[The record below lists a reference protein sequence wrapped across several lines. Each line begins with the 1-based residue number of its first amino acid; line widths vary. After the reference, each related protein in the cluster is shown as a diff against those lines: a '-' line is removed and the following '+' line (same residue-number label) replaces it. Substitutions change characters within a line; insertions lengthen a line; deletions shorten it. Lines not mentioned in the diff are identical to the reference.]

1 MPSVHS
7 FGPYNF
13 HQEHNK
19 FRALLNGIHSRCKQ
33 CKSWSNS
40 KHAVKA
46 FVVSKLIKLI
56 VQIGRHIYST
66 ETSCAH
72 SSVIVVRGNTLFS
85 HNKP

>member
-1 MPSVHS
+1 MFLFSVHS

-46 FVVSKLIKLI
+46 FVVS
-56 VQIGRHIYST
+56 T
-66 ETSCAH
+66 
-72 SSVIVVRGNTLFS
+72 TLF
-85 HNKP
+85 HPGINLLDCAKGGLFIL